1 MGGNL
6 PKEVDV
12 RPEYLLHYTRV
23 VDWCYVARVTIDKLP
38 DVALLETFHFFMEDA
53 SSISGSDTWRRL
65 LHVCRKWRNVIFG
78 SPHRLDLHL
87 HCREWTR
94 VRETIAAWP
103 LLPIHVEGYAKE
115 KCGVV
120 NILVALEHNDR
131 IRHLVLFNYAGS
143 DMDKLLAAMQQP
155 FPALT
160 YLELNSSSETVR
172 VVPASFL
179 GGSAPQLQ
187 TLHLFRIPVPGLPKL
202 LLSATHLVQLRILN
216 IPHSGYFLPETI
228 VTSLAVLTR
237 LERLD
242 IGFGSPRSFPDR
254 KTRRPPPQTRT
265 VLPVLTSFMF
275 RGVSE
280 YLDDLV
286 ARIDTPLLNEL
297 NITFFHQLLFDTPHL
312 TQFVRR
318 TPKFKAYD
326 EARVEFSGSGVWLTT
341 SDWALRLGISCRPSD
356 WQLSSLAQICR
367 SGFMPAVEHLYLD
380 LHVLQEKHHRL
391 SWQDDIETSQWLE
404 VLHPLTAVKDLYIC
418 REFTPHIAPTL
429 KELVGGRVTEA
440 LPVLQTLF
448 LQEAL
453 PSSGPVQESIAKF
466 VAARELA
473 GLPVAVS
480 LWEDG

>member
-1 MGGNL
+1 VCGG
-6 PKEVDV
+6 
-12 RPEYLLHYTRV
+12 R
-23 VDWCYVARVTIDKLP
+23 
-38 DVALLETFHFFMEDA
+38 
-53 SSISGSDTWRRL
+53 
-65 LHVCRKWRNVIFG
+65 
-78 SPHRLDLHL
+78 
-87 HCREWTR
+87 
-94 VRETIAAWP
+94 
-103 LLPIHVEGYAKE
+103 E
-115 KCGVV
+115 KCGVD

-131 IRHLVLFNYAGS
+131 IRHLKLYNS
-143 DMDKLLAAMQQP
+143 LSSEMDKVLAAMQQP

-160 YLELNSSSETVR
+160 HLDLYFNGETVR

-187 TLHLFRIPVPGLPKL
+187 TLYLFRIPVLGLPKL
-202 LLSATHLVQLRILN
+202 LLSATHLVELRILS
-216 IPHSGYFLPETI
+216 IPHSGYFSPETM

-237 LERLD
+237 LERFD
-242 IGFGSPRSFPDR
+242 IGFRSPRSFPDR
-254 KTRRPPPQTRT
+254 KSRRPPPKTRT
-265 VLPVLTSFMF
+265 VLPVLTLFMF

-297 NITFFHQLLFDTPHL
+297 IITFFHQLLFDTPHL

-326 EARVEFSGSGVWLTT
+326 EARVEFSGSCVWLTT

-367 SGFMPAVEHLYLD
+367 SGFMPTVEHLYLD
-380 LHVLQEKHHRL
+380 LNVLPEKHHQL

-404 VLHPLTAVKDLYIC
+404 VLRPLTSAVKDLYIC

-473 GLPVAVS
+473 GLPIAVS
-480 LWEDG
+480 LWEDGGSVL